1 MAAAIVFRESYN
13 HYDLSKNVLNRDLT
27 LNLFTFLKSKNID
40 YITIIDRQRVMG
52 KIDLS
57 FLENLYFIKKI
68 HVDVSDCTISDLLY
82 LKESLESISI
92 KIDSPI
98 DTSIFMNFPGLIS
111 LHSNTLPCEMYDKFH
126 GLKDIIISGC
136 DIAKIN
142 FKNLQHLVCLRVGG
156 CKNWRQNNIGELYR
170 LKGLDISFDNK
181 IDNIDFVSDLGNL
194 ECIML
199 YYTSKIQKFPNLE
212 KLKKLKRVYVYT
224 GNRLADLTSLK
235 LNESLEDVVIINSK
249 LKAEVVKPLL
259 ECPNLKRVYWDLGS
273 VSENKKAND
282 WFAPLIDSKV
292 MYEHYY
298 VK

>member
-1 MAAAIVFRESYN
+1 MTTIVYSESYN
-13 HYDLSKNVLNRDLT
+13 HYDLSSNLLNKELN
-27 LNLFTFLKSKNID
+27 LNLFTTLKLQNVN
-40 YITIIDRQRVMG
+40 YITIIDRQRVLG
-52 KIDLS
+52 KVDLS
-57 FLENLYFIKKI
+57 FLRNLYWVKKI
-68 HVDVSDCTISDLLY
+68 HIDVSDCNLNDLLY

-92 KIDSPI
+92 HIDSKININIFTEFSKLTSLRSSTPI
-98 DTSIFMNFPGLIS
+98 CEIS
-111 LHSNTLPCEMYDKFH
+111 DKLC
-126 GLKDIIISGC
+126 GLKNLILSRCNINR
-136 DIAKIN
+136 IN
-142 FKNLQHLVCLRVGG
+142 FKHLQNLICLSVGK
-156 CKNWRQNNIGELYR
+156 CKNWNPNNIWELNR
-170 LKGLDISFDNK
+170 LKGLVISFDNT
-181 IDNIDFVSDLGNL
+181 INNLDFVSELCNL

-199 YYTSKIQKFPNLE
+199 FYTSKIQEFPNLE

-235 LNESLEDVVIINSK
+235 FNESLEDVVIINSK